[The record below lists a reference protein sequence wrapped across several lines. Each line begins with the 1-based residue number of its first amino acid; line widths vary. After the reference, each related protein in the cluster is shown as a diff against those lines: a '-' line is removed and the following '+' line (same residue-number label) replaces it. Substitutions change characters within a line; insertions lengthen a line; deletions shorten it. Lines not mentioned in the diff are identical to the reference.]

1 MKPLHLTQT
10 KSVLDRSAELRQSPE
25 ALEKLWE
32 TGKILHISNQ
42 RVLIEGDS
50 LKLLSA
56 KEIAEL
62 SSDFS
67 KGNKIFLGILDEIG
81 FFAYCTDIK
90 SELKESF
97 DAGENL
103 NYKTLREL
111 DGKFNE
117 FELAICV
124 HAQALSNW
132 HHAHPRCS
140 RCGDTTSPAHGGT
153 IRICDSDGSEHF
165 PRVDPAVIVLL
176 RDRSDRII
184 LGRQKVWPE
193 RRFSNFAGFVEP
205 GESFEQTVEREVM
218 EEAGVGVS
226 EIKYLGSQSWPF
238 PASLMISFEAVTDT
252 PELVKP
258 DGQEIEEIKVLS
270 RSEFEK
276 EVAEELLLLPPLI
289 SVARKMI
296 EAWRKG

>member
-1 MKPLHLTQT
+1 VKPLHLTPT
-10 KSVLDRSAELRQSPE
+10 KSVLDRSAELRQNPA
-25 ALEKLWE
+25 ALEKLWDN
-32 TGKILHISNQ
+32 GKILHISNQ
-42 RVLIEGDS
+42 RVLVEGDS
-50 LKLLSA
+50 LKLLNA
-56 KEIAEL
+56 NEITKL
-62 SSDFS
+62 STDFS
-67 KGNKIFLGILDEIG
+67 KGNKIFLGVLDDVG

-90 SELKESF
+90 SELREGF
-97 DAGENL
+97 DAGENP

-140 RCGDTTSPAHGGT
+140 RCGETTSPAHGGT

-165 PRVDPAVIVLL
+165 PRVDPAIIVLL
-176 RDRSDRII
+176 RDQSDRII

-205 GESFEQTVEREVM
+205 GESFEQAVEREVM

-226 EIKYLGSQSWPF
+226 EIKYLGSQPWPF
-238 PASLMISFEAVTDT
+238 PASLMISFEAITQT

-258 DGQEIEEIKVLS
+258 DGEEIEQIKVLS
-270 RSEFEK
+270 RSEFER

>member
-1 MKPLHLTQT
+1 VKPLHLTPT
-10 KSVLDRSAELRQSPE
+10 KSVLDRSAELRQNPA
-25 ALEKLWE
+25 ALEKLWDN
-32 TGKILHISNQ
+32 GKILHISNQ
-42 RVLIEGDS
+42 RVLVEGDS
-50 LKLLSA
+50 LKLLNA
-56 KEIAEL
+56 NEITKL
-62 SSDFS
+62 STDFS
-67 KGNKIFLGILDEIG
+67 KGNKIFLGVLDDVG

-90 SELKESF
+90 SELREGF
-97 DAGENL
+97 DAGENP

-140 RCGDTTSPAHGGT
+140 RCGETTSPAHGGT

-165 PRVDPAVIVLL
+165 PRVDPAIIVLL
-176 RDRSDRII
+176 RDQSDRII

-205 GESFEQTVEREVM
+205 GESFEQAVEREVM

-226 EIKYLGSQSWPF
+226 EIKYLGSQPWPF
-238 PASLMISFEAVTDT
+238 PASLMISFEAITQT

-258 DGQEIEEIKVLS
+258 DGEEIEQTKVLS
-270 RSEFEK
+270 RSEFER